1 MKYEVLLEQKG
12 WENCSKDRLEKSVSD
27 EEAFFGSITD
37 SKFWKST
44 YFVNFFFSVFK
55 HVEGRPLEK

>member
-1 MKYEVLLEQKG
+1 MKYEALLEQKG
-12 WENCSKDRLEKSVSD
+12 WENCSKDRLEKTVRD

-44 YFVNFFFSVFK
+44 YFTNFFSVSLNMWREE
-55 HVEGRPLEK
+55 H